1 MRKLM
6 FLSSFALAISFLAGC
21 GGNSDPS
28 GSVDYLTK
36 KVFLECKEKVDVVKD
51 SLSELTMEES
61 GEYDEPTR
69 SFKRSTKYYNELTKE
84 RYLSLQNFG
93 LYVLNNVYHCVTY
106 GYDSENV
113 PLTDVIYDEVDNEL
127 DANLRNY
134 LKGNNL
140 TSKFY
145 MQIEKGE
152 SDYSFAVDWLGIEN
166 LRGSIYC
173 GGKIEMDG
181 NNVSKFTVS
190 SFTQD
195 ESCYVFTAHYDF
207 TSNDF
212 YMLCFS
218 VDKGSGIDLLDNT
231 ILFIDKL
238 NKAQLEAADFE
249 DVDYSNIYLAK
260 GKITKNI
267 DEINYQGYTRNNY
280 IDNPAEKDAFVSLF
294 NSLKN
299 KFTAYKVRSSADKL
313 NYSSPRRVHY
323 MNAAL
328 KYGLDATKLYVKNYQ
343 TAIFSFVSATDF
355 VQMCNQV
362 PEAYKD
368 FFALAKRKLSSLSR
382 DVSFLYD
389 DDDIN
394 ISLELKNE
402 QYYYLNTYSVDDISY
417 SITDKVKDKKILFA
431 VKGDKIVNIYASNL
445 DFIPDDDPNYEE
457 IIRVSHSLSNSQQ
470 AELNLLVSNFNKKY
484 QNKYKVQL
492 ERGANVVGEILYA
505 ASAGQKESLPQLAF
519 ANTLDLE
526 KIVSDDSLRKYL
538 YNFDSVIYD
547 ENIGLSESERNM
559 FNKTMFD
566 DTNNYSV
573 EGRWSLP
580 YSSSNLYLCYD
591 STLFEGDNPQFDHLP
606 TTFEEMMEMCSA
618 LKQSK
623 GDDSAPLY
631 VNYDSSFIMNLMLQK
646 DIPMFSSDAQTTEFI
661 KDEYKNQIID
671 LVSELKGY
679 YDSGLFSSK
688 GINRQNATGSDHAF
702 VIGTASSVGYLAP
715 SYKLAPIP
723 FANSH
728 QAYFH
733 SGDITGLTLLKTGRP
748 YATRGAWLF
757 AKELMSSLSINE
769 PLSRLSVPAIDF
781 TYEPT
786 GSELIDNMMSVYQN
800 VKDKYVCLPKVKGIT
815 NICDILNSFFGYAFQ
830 TGSSIDSAVSRLI
843 EEIRMYTK

>member
-21 GGNSDPS
+21 GGNSGPS

-69 SFKRSTKYYNELTKE
+69 SIKRSTKYYNELTKE

-134 LKGNNL
+134 LKDNNL

-218 VDKGSGIDLLDNT
+218 VDRGSGIDLLDNT
-231 ILFIDKL
+231 ILFINKL

-267 DEINYQGYTRNNY
+267 DEINYQGYTRSNY

-299 KFTAYKVRSSADKL
+299 KFTAYKVRSSVDKL

-362 PEAYKD
+362 PESYKAI
-368 FFALAKRKLSSLSR
+368 FANAITKLSSLKR
-382 DVSFLYD
+382 DDSFIYD
-389 DDDIN
+389 DDEIS
-394 ISLELKNE
+394 ISLECKNE
-402 QYYYLNTYSVDDISY
+402 QYFYLNTYSVDDISY
-417 SITDKVKDKKILFA
+417 SITDKVKDEKIMFA
-431 VKGDKIVNIYASNL
+431 IKGDKIVNIYTSNL

-457 IIRVSHSLSNSQQ
+457 VIRVSHSFGRGQMDRLSS
-470 AELNLLVSNFNKKY
+470 LVESFNNKY
-484 QNKYKVQL
+484 QNKYKVELIKNIDVVEQIKNVAIS
-492 ERGANVVGEILYA
+492 GA
-505 ASAGQKESLPQLAF
+505 KESLPELAF
-519 ANTLDLE
+519 ANTFDLE

-547 ENIGLSESERNM
+547 ENIGLSESELNM

-606 TTFEEMMEMCSA
+606 NTFEDMMEMCST

-623 GDDSAPLY
+623 GDNYVPLH
-631 VNYDSSFIMNLMLQK
+631 VNYDSSFIMDLMLQK
-646 DIPMFSSDAQTTEFI
+646 GIPMFSSDAQTTEFI
-661 KDEYKNQIID
+661 KDEYKGQIIN
-671 LVSELKGY
+671 LMSELKGY

-688 GINRQNATGSDHAF
+688 GITGQNATGSDHTF
-702 VIGTASSVGYLAP
+702 VIATASAVNYLAP

-723 FANSH
+723 YANSH

-733 SGDITGLTLLKTGRP
+733 SGDITGLTLLKTGKP

-757 AKELMSSLSINE
+757 AKELLSSLSVEE

-786 GSELIDNMMSVYQN
+786 GNELIDNMVSVYQN

-815 NICDILNSFFGYAFQ
+815 NIRDILNSFLGSTFQ
-830 TGSSIDSAVSRLI
+830 SGSSIDSAVSRLI
-843 EEIRMYTK
+843 EEIRMFA

>member
-6 FLSSFALAISFLAGC
+6 FLFSFALAISLLSGC
-21 GGNSDPS
+21 ANNPRHS
-28 GSVDYLTK
+28 GSVDGLTK

-61 GEYDEPTR
+61 GDYDEPTKSAR
-69 SFKRSTKYYNELTKE
+69 RNIKYYNELTKE
-84 RYLSLQNFG
+84 RYLTLQNFG

-113 PLTDVIYDEVDNEL
+113 PLTDVIYDEVNNEL
-127 DANLRNY
+127 DANLREY
-134 LKGNNL
+134 LKSNNL
-140 TSKFY
+140 YSKFY
-145 MQIEKGE
+145 MQINKDE
-152 SDYSFAVDWLGIEN
+152 SNYSFAVDWLGTKN

-173 GGKIEMDG
+173 GGNIEMDG
-181 NNVSKFTVS
+181 NDVSKFTVS

-207 TSNDF
+207 VSNDF
-212 YMLCFS
+212 YMLSFS
-218 VDKGSGIDLLDNT
+218 VDRNAGLDLLNT
-231 ILFIDKL
+231 TISYINKL
-238 NKAQLEAADFE
+238 NNAQLEATDFE
-249 DVDYSNIYLAK
+249 DTDFSNIYLAK

-267 DEINYQGYTRNNY
+267 NEINYQGYTRNNY
-280 IDNPAEKDAFVSLF
+280 EDTPIEKSSFESLF
-294 NSLKN
+294 NSLKD
-299 KFTAYKVRSSADKL
+299 KFTANKVRTSADKL
-313 NYSSPRRVHY
+313 NYSSSRRVHY
-323 MNAAL
+323 MDAAL
-328 KYGLDATKLYVKNYQ
+328 KYGLDVTKLYVKNYQ
-343 TAIFSFVSATDF
+343 TAIFPFISASDF
-355 VQMCNQV
+355 ANMCNQV

-368 FFALAKRKLSSLSR
+368 FFVLAKRKLSSLSR

-394 ISLELKNE
+394 ISLELQNE
-402 QYYYLNTYSVDDISY
+402 RYYSLNTYNVDDFSY
-417 SITDKVKDKKILFA
+417 SITDKAKDEKIIFSI
-431 VKGDKIVNIYASNL
+431 KGDKIVNVYISNL
-445 DFIPDDDPNYEE
+445 DVIPDDDPNYEE
-457 IIRVSHSLSNSQQ
+457 VIKVAHSFSNSQQ
-470 AELNLLVSNFNKKY
+470 EALNLLVSNFNKKY
-484 QNKYKVQL
+484 QNKYRVEL
-492 ERGANVVGEILYA
+492 SRGFNVVDDISIA
-505 ASAGQKESLPQLAF
+505 ASAGEKETLPQLAL

-538 YNFDSVIYD
+538 YNLDSVIND

-606 TTFEEMMEMCSA
+606 KTFEDMMEMCSI

-623 GDDSAPLY
+623 GNNYVPLY
-631 VNYDSSFIMNLMLQK
+631 VNYDSSFIMDLMLQK
-646 DIPMFSSDAQTTEFI
+646 DIPMFSSNAQTTEFI
-661 KDEYKNQIID
+661 KDEYRNQIIN
-671 LVSELKGY
+671 LMSELKGY
-679 YDSGLFSSK
+679 YDSGLFTSK
-688 GINRQNATGSDHAF
+688 GITGQYASGSDHAF
-702 VIGTASSVGYLAP
+702 VIAVASSVNYLAP

-723 FANSH
+723 YVNGH

-733 SGDITGLTLLKTGRP
+733 SGDLTGLTLLKTGKP

-757 AKELMSSLSINE
+757 AKELMSSSSINE

-786 GSELIDNMMSVYQN
+786 GNELTDNMMSVYQN
-800 VKDKYVCLPKVKGIT
+800 VKDKYVCFPKVKGA
-815 NICDILNSFFGYAFQ
+815 NEICNILNSFLARTIQ
-830 TGSSIDSAVSRLI
+830 TGSSVDSAVSRLI
-843 EEIRMYTK
+843 EEIRNAIL